1 MIASSEILKASIL
14 IVGDKAA
21 SVGLLEGTLRNAG
34 YTSITFTGDHRK
46 VCELHKRHRYDLIL
60 LDLQKPGACGLE
72 VMEELKSV
80 EADSYLPVLV
90 ITSQPS
96 QKLVALKAG
105 ARDFISE
112 PFDPA
117 EVLARVHTMI
127 EVRLLHQHGTVINVA
142 RLEKA
147 QRIASVGDWE
157 YDFSKHHRLRWS
169 DEVYRILG
177 ISRKDFPPSAETFY
191 GQVHPDDV
199 AAVRREKKVAA
210 KGLRRVDFEH
220 RIIRP
225 DGEVRTIRQV
235 AEMIFGEDGEPLLES
250 GTIQDITERK
260 AAEADLRESEER
272 YRNMLTHSPDALYV
286 HVDGRLTFVNRAF
299 CEMMGASDPSTLI
312 GKPAAEILH
321 PAHDGQVM
329 ELELVKPKGSP
340 SPPLEVKFVRLDGSA
355 VDVEVTSV
363 AFEFRGHR
371 EVQVIARDISGRK
384 QAENVLRESEER
396 FKFVARAV
404 SDVVWD
410 WNLSTNTLWWNDGF
424 LTTFG
429 YAAGEI
435 EPSVESW
442 TKRIHAD
449 DRVRV
454 VSGLRNAIRTR
465 DESWSDEYR
474 FQRKDGSYSIVH
486 DRGFILRDAAGNGT
500 RMVGGMRDLTEK
512 KKMEEQYLR
521 SQRME
526 SIGTLAGGIAH
537 DLNNVLAPIMMAI
550 ELLKQGDGGKA
561 RRDKIL
567 ETIHSSCRRGADLV
581 RQVLSFARGV
591 GHQRV
596 AVRLWLLIE
605 ELTGIM
611 KETFPRNIRITTEVP
626 DGLWPVTGDPGQLH
640 QVLLNLAV
648 NARDA
653 MPNGGQLK
661 IMASNITIDAQ
672 FAATSQVATP
682 GTYVLIEVSDTG
694 CGIPREI
701 RDRIFEP
708 FFTTKEVGKGTG
720 LGLST
725 AHTVV
730 KNHGGFLTVE
740 SEVGQGTTFK
750 AYIPAEIALRTGDT
764 SNPQQRELPRGHD
777 ELVLV
782 IDDEYSILEITQ
794 QTLEAFGYRVITASN
809 GAEAVKL
816 YAKQARGI
824 AVVITDMMM
833 PIMDGVATIH
843 VLGCIN
849 PGVKIIAASGLE
861 LATNMAKANSAGV
874 RDFLQKPYT
883 AETLV
888 QRVREVIDRPAP
900 KDAYGS
906 EILAPLA
913 ADGTGN

>member
-1 MIASSEILKASIL
+1 MIAESEIRKASIL
-14 IVGDKAA
+14 IVDDKAA
-21 SVGLLEGTLRNAG
+21 NVSLLEQMLQGAG
-34 YTSITFTGDHRK
+34 YTSVSSTGDSRK
-46 VCELHKRHRYDLIL
+46 VCDLHRKHRYDLIL
-60 LDLQKPGACGLE
+60 LDLEMPGMDGFG
-72 VMEELKSV
+72 VMEEMKKIEV
-80 EADSYLPVLV
+80 DGCLPILV
-90 ITSQPS
+90 VTAQPVH
-96 QKLVALKAG
+96 KMRALAAG
-105 ARDFISE
+105 ARDFISK
-112 PFDPA
+112 PFDLA
-117 EVLARVHTMI
+117 EVLARVHVMV
-127 EVRLLHQHGTVINVA
+127 EVRLMHQHGTVTNVA

-157 YDFSKHHRLRWS
+157 YDFTRQHRLRWS

-177 ISRKDFPPSAETFY
+177 ISRGHFPPTAETFY
-191 GQVHPDDV
+191 THVHPDDL
-199 AAVRREKKVAA
+199 AAVRREKQIAA

-220 RIIRP
+220 RIIRS
-225 DGEVRTIRQV
+225 DGEVRYIRQV
-235 AEMIFGEDGEPLLES
+235 AEMTFSDDGEPLLES
-250 GTIQDITERK
+250 GTIQDITDRK
-260 AAEADLRESEER
+260 SAEADLRESEER
-272 YRNMLTHSPDALYV
+272 YRKMLTHSPDALYV
-286 HVDGRLTFVNRAF
+286 HVDGRLTFVNQAF
-299 CEMMGASDPSTLI
+299 CRMMGASDPSNLI

-321 PAHDGQVM
+321 PAHDGQV
-329 ELELVKPKGSP
+329 LERDPGTSKGVQI
-340 SPPLEVKFVRLDGSA
+340 PPLEIKFVRLDGSI

-363 AFEFRGHR
+363 AFDFRGHR
-371 EVQVIARDISGRK
+371 EVQVIARDISSRK
-384 QAENVLRESEER
+384 LAEGILRESEER

-410 WNLSTNTLWWNDGF
+410 WNLLTNTLWWNDGF
-424 LTTFG
+424 MTTFG
-429 YAAGEI
+429 YAPGEI

-454 VSGLRNAIRTR
+454 VNGLRSAIRTR
-465 DESWSDEYR
+465 DECWTDEYR
-474 FQRKDGSYSIVH
+474 FQRKDGTYSFVH

-596 AVRLWLLIE
+596 AVRLWLMIE

-611 KETFPRNIRITTEVP
+611 KETFPRNIKMTTEVP

-661 IMASNITIDAQ
+661 IAASNVTIDAQ
-672 FAATSQVATP
+672 FAATSHSATP
-682 GTYVLIEVSDTG
+682 GTYVLVAVSDNG
-694 CGIPREI
+694 CGIPPEI

-725 AHTVV
+725 AHTVI
-730 KNHGGFLTVE
+730 KNHGGFLTVD

-750 AYIPAEIALRTGDT
+750 AYIPAEMALRTVD
-764 SNPQQRELPRGHD
+764 SASPQQRELPRGHD

-861 LATNMAKANSAGV
+861 LATNMAKANNAGV

-888 QRVREVIDRPAP
+888 QRVREVIDRPGP

-913 ADGTGN
+913 SNGTAD